1 MKQMLNL
8 VRDFQEKFEQTINT
22 KPTLLNEEEYTL
34 RYKLMQEENKE
45 YFAASE
51 DQDIIETL
59 DAFADQLYILLGSI
73 NAHGL
78 QDKIIPAFQLVHEN
92 NMRKL
97 GPDGKVL
104 KNADG
109 KVIKPEGFVK
119 VELNTLFTED
129 ERVGAQL

>member
-1 MKQMLNL
+1 MLNL